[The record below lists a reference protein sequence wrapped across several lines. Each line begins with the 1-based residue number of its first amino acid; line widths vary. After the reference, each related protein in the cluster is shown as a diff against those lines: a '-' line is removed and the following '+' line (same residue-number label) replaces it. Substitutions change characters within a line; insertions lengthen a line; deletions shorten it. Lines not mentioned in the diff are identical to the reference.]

1 MGRVVWTVGW
11 FLPVVSHPMIVW
23 EVVVNTDCVMWT
35 HRDGFP
41 GVVWSVLVWSG
52 GVWVG
57 RCARWFRLRWA
68 HGSGCL
74 DRGVAPPGC
83 STPHDRV
90 GGRGQ
95 HRLWDVVT
103 PGRIPRRGPGW
114 SDGVWVGRWG
124 GSGCGGLMGRVVWTV
139 GWYLPV
145 VPHPVV
151 VWEVVVNTDCG
162 MWSHR
167 DGFPGVVWSRLV
179 WWCLG
184 GTVGW
189 FQLRWSYNLLGGLRN
204 LEMRS
209 SQLESGFT
217 PLGLLNSSST
227 AHLPRRAP
235 AGCARR
241 VPYGAL
247 AYSPKTR
254 LCALSGACF
263 ECPCARVPV
272 FGSDLCLAYLQT
284 FFPA

>member
-1 MGRVVWTVGW
+1 MSGARAEHA
-11 FLPVVSHPMIVW
+11 SA
-23 EVVVNTDCVMWT
+23 
-35 HRDGFP
+35 
-41 GVVWSVLVWSG
+41 VLCG
-52 GVWVG
+52 
-57 RCARWFRLRWA
+57 CARPCSR
-68 HGSGCL
+68 CL
-74 DRGVAPPGC
+74 SNGNVPWYHTVDIQSLIYRPGPATRY
-83 STPHDRV
+83 SFVVR
-90 GGRGQ
+90 
-95 HRLWDVVT
+95 HR
-103 PGRIPRRGPGW
+103 
-114 SDGVWVGRWG
+114 
-124 GSGCGGLMGRVVWTV
+124 
-139 GWYLPV
+139 
-145 VPHPVV
+145 
-151 VWEVVVNTDCG
+151 
-162 MWSHR
+162 
-167 DGFPGVVWSRLV
+167 F
-179 WWCLG
+179 CLENG
-184 GTVGW
+184 YMYPITSW
-189 FQLRWSYNLLGGLRN
+189 GGLRN